1 MTARIAIDPN
11 VRVRGNETYAGLE
24 DVEGDIAAGSRVVV
38 YEPESGLVG
47 PAEVTEIDTDKRLVY
62 LAVDWQALTRSEGEE
77 APPWAAKLK
86 QYGYREA
93 DLETVLRRPAAEQD
107 VSVAKLE
114 AASIRHEAELAA
126 QSARYEAELAA
137 KEARTKAQLHEANR
151 RRPGLWGWM
160 HGALTAPVLIIILV
174 MTAGAA
180 VPLYERNLLVA
191 YVFTA
196 AAAFVACVYG
206 IALLASAMALT
217 FSRTPW
223 RREAGER
230 TLRLILGSASN
241 GAAQEQ
247 ASPIAIARDD
257 STDLEVTRGDSTG
270 LEVNPPSSTRSSAT

>member
-1 MTARIAIDPN
+1 
-11 VRVRGNETYAGLE
+11 
-24 DVEGDIAAGSRVVV
+24 VV

-62 LAVDWQALTRSEGEE
+62 LAVDWQALTQSEGEE

-93 DLETVLRRPAAEQD
+93 DLETELRRPSAEQD

-114 AASIRHEAELAA
+114 AASIRYEAELAA

-137 KEARTKAQLHEANR
+137 KETRTKAQLVRAEAQLREAKR
-151 RRPGLWGWM
+151 RRHGLWGWM

-206 IALLASAMALT
+206 VALFASAMALT
-217 FSRTPW
+217 FSGSNS

-230 TLRLILGSASN
+230 TLRLLLGSSSK

-247 ASPIAIARDD
+247 ASAIAIARDD
-257 STDLEVTRGDSTG
+257 STDLEV
-270 LEVNPPSSTRSSAT
+270 NPPSTTRSSAT